1 MARVAAT
8 QRFKALALLAV
19 LCLLALTLA
28 ACGGDADGVG
38 DGESYIHEGLVT
50 GRIGINEYSTAA
62 PGSSEI
68 LPREYPG
75 APPLVPHSLEGLSIT
90 KDSNDCL
97 TCHLTGLSFGAGHT
111 ATMIPDSHYVD
122 PVDGTRTEEIQGQ
135 RYGCLLCHLPQSA
148 EAFPLDEAD

>member
-1 MARVAAT
+1 MASVLGT
-8 QRFKALALLAV
+8 QRFKALLPLAALCLAV
-19 LCLLALTLA
+19 LTLA
-28 ACGGDADGVG
+28 ACGGGADGG
-38 DGESYIHEGLVT
+38 DGDSYLHQTLASGDL
-50 GRIGINEYSTAA
+50 GINEYSRAA

-75 APPLVPHSLEGLSIT
+75 APPFVPHSLDGLTIT
-90 KDSNDCL
+90 KDANDCV

-111 ATMIPDSHYVD
+111 ATMIPDSHYIEQM
-122 PVDGTRTEEIQGQ
+122 DGTRSEDIQDL